1 MTTKIENNV
10 IIGEEHLNA
19 QFLYPGPD
27 ANKYPVRVI
36 MDGVSVQTLVK
47 HALNDGVIQLRKRIK
62 SKAQALDLAN
72 GITFDAMVSS
82 QPKDANVTASMLN
95 VEELSQASA
104 AALLEKLLKTHGH
117 LLEEDPKNGAG
128 EGQD

>member
-36 MDGVSVQTLVK
+36 MNNVSIQTLVK
-47 HALNDGVIQLRKRIK
+47 HALNDAVIQLRKRIK
-62 SKAQALDLAN
+62 TKAQALELAN
-72 GITFDAMVSS
+72 GITFEAMVSA
-82 QPKDANVTASMLN
+82 QPKDANVAASTIN
-95 VEELSQASA
+95 VDELTESSA
-104 AALLEKLLKTHGH
+104 LSLIERILKARPDLVNTI
-117 LLEEDPKNGAG
+117 AG
-128 EGQD
+128 EGQDQ